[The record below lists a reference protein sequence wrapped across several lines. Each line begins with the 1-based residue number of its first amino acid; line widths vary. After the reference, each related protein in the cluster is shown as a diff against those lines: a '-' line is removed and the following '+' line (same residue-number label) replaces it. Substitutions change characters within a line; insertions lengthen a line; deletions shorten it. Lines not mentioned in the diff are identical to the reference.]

1 MPFMRRTL
9 LLAFLLLGGCSVQQ
23 LAVNKLGDALAAGGT
38 TYSADNDPQLIGDA
52 LPFSLKLMESL
63 LAESP
68 KHRGLLVAS
77 ARGFTTYAYGWVSQP
92 ADELEATDIEAA
104 TAQRLRARSLYLRA
118 RDYGLR
124 ALAVR
129 EPQFEQQLRG
139 GQTSV
144 SVLQKLKRDDVP
156 ALYWT
161 AASWGLA
168 ISLSKTDPEVVAD
181 LPLVE
186 ALIMRASELDPTYD
200 SGAIESFL
208 IAFEAARP
216 TGGAN
221 AATRAREHF
230 KRAVE
235 LSRGQLASPYL
246 ALAESVS
253 VQEQKRAEFE
263 ELLNRALAIDVNA
276 VPEWRLQNIL
286 AQHRATWLLTRTSD
300 LFLEETPPEGGQ
312 P

>member
-1 MPFMRRTL
+1 MRRGLSLALL
-9 LLAFLLLGGCSVQQ
+9 LLAGCSIQQ
-23 LAVNKLGDALAAGGT
+23 LAVNKIGDALAGGGT
-38 TYSADNDPQLIGDA
+38 AYSSDNDPELIGEA

-68 KHRGLLVAS
+68 KHRGLLIACS
-77 ARGFTTYAYGWVSQP
+77 RGFTTYAYGWVSQR
-92 ADELEATDIEAA
+92 ADEIESSDVDAA

-124 ALAVR
+124 ALALR
-129 EPQFEQQLRG
+129 DPQFEQLLR
-139 GQTSV
+139 SDA
-144 SVLQKLKRDDVP
+144 KRAMTLMRRNDVP

-186 ALIMRASELDPTYD
+186 ALILRASELDPNYD
-200 SGAIESFL
+200 SGAIETFL
-208 IAFEAARP
+208 ISYEAARP
-216 TGGAN
+216 MGGADT
-221 AATRAREHF
+221 AARAKAHF
-230 KRAVE
+230 TRAVE

-246 ALAESVS
+246 SYAESVS
-253 VQEQKRAEFE
+253 VQQQNRAEFQE
-263 ELLNRALAIDVNA
+263 MLQHAMAIDVNA

-286 AQHRATWLLTRTSD
+286 AQRRAAWLLARTSD
-300 LFLEETPPEGGQ
+300 LFLEEEPSEGG
-312 P
+312 PR